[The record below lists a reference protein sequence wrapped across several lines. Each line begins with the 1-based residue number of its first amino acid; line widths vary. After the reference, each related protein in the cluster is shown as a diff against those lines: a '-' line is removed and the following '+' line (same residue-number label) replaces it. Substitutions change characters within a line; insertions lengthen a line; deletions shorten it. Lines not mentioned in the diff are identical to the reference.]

1 MINDN
6 IGTFNEGGAGSVVAG
21 SVVAGSVVAGSVV
34 AGSVVAGSV
43 AGSVVGSVGSGLPG
57 TRSRNGGV
65 GVIQMSQLHQKSK
78 QMNESGAAVV
88 GTGSVDE
95 GTTVVGGSVTET
107 SVGGGSVVDGS
118 TVSVATSIGGSVGS

>member
-34 AGSVVAGSV
+34 AGSVVGS
-43 AGSVVGSVGSGLPG
+43 AGSGLPG
-57 TRSRNGGV
+57 TSSRNGGV

-78 QMNESGAAVV
+78 QINESGAAVV

-95 GTTVVGGSVTET
+95 GTTVVDGSVTET

>member
-34 AGSVVAGSV
+34 AGSVVGS
-43 AGSVVGSVGSGLPG
+43 AGSGLPG

-78 QMNESGAAVV
+78 QINESGAAVV

>member
-34 AGSVVAGSV
+34 AGSVAGSV
-43 AGSVVGSVGSGLPG
+43 VGSGLPG

-78 QMNESGAAVV
+78 QKNESGAAVV